1 MTRPAPPVWKE
12 TFPSRV
18 AKIVWSRPRPVPSP
32 GRKRVPRWRTTI
44 MPAVMSWPSKTLTPS
59 RLDSESRPFFD
70 EPSPFL

>member
-18 AKIVWSRPRPVPSP
+18 AKIVWSRPRPVPGP